1 MASKTVL
8 TCCCYQYCLCDS
20 EKLNYLMSSEA
31 DYMPVLQTVAIAM
44 NQSLNVN
51 WVLNLNLGASLATI
65 TRMVE
70 MTKIYISLMVS
81 E

>member
-1 MASKTVL
+1 MASKTML
-8 TCCCYQYCLCDS
+8 TCCCYKYCLCDS
-20 EKLNYLMSSEA
+20 EKLNYFMSSEV
-31 DYMPVLQTVAIAM
+31 DYIPVLQTVDIVM

-70 MTKIYISLMVS
+70 MMKIYILMVS